1 MYSMDQTQQASF
13 GAGVQQ
19 LNQNQNFG
27 ISSIPSNQSQR
38 SQPKAPVAINASPQ
52 IQQRV
57 PNPTNQFQASL
68 VQRLPNLPTLPR
80 LPNLPTLPRLPNFPA
95 TAALTGQD
103 RRQTGLQA
111 GAQAGGQAGTQ
122 AGGQAG
128 AQASSQTGSQG
139 AGRQVGSQ
147 GAGGQAG
154 RQAGTQAAVA
164 AQNRKQQLKQQRQE
178 AKNQSL
184 QLPQVKSVGDYI
196 ARRNRMV
203 MGGNTCSH
211 EYRFLTQML
220 QEVDFIKRLYA
231 QQVPLSISEVFIW
244 KTTRMEVAHN
254 LVTKYEAFSDIVI
267 YVICVIYVI
276 YVTYVICVIC
286 VICVIG
292 VIYVVDVIFF
302 IFVVNIVIFF
312 DKILTKIQTALFH
325 LVNNLQIITKNSKK

>member
-13 GAGVQQ
+13 GGGVQQ

-52 IQQRV
+52 IQQRAL
-57 PNPTNQFQASL
+57 NPTNQFQASL

-80 LPNLPTLPRLPNFPA
+80 LPNLPTLPRLPNLPA
-95 TAALTGQD
+95 TAALTGQA
-103 RRQTGLQA
+103 RAQAASQTGIQA
-111 GAQAGGQAGTQ
+111 GAQAGSQAGRQ
-122 AGGQAG
+122 AA
-128 AQASSQTGSQG
+128 SQTGSQG
-139 AGRQVGSQ
+139 AGNQ
-147 GAGGQAG
+147 AGGQAG
-154 RQAGTQAAVA
+154 GQGGRQAGGQAGGQAGDQAAVA

-254 LVTKYEAFSDIVI
+254 LVTKYESFSDIVI
-267 YVICVIYVI
+267 YVIYVI
-276 YVTYVICVIC
+276 YVICVIC
-286 VICVIG
+286 VI
-292 VIYVVDVIFF
+292 YLVDVIFF
-302 IFVVNIVIFF
+302 YICRIYCYF
-312 DKILTKIQTALFH
+312 LTKF
-325 LVNNLQIITKNSKK
+325 